1 MMLLKSL
8 TADIT
13 PLAQGHCGAG
23 KLEVAITDIRDDPIS
38 ALRDL
43 QQAAEC
49 CERHITQPY
58 WFRCPACNFE
68 WREWLT
74 PSIIF
79 VSLSFV
85 TNTCPNCRRRHVSA
99 SRMGSN

>member
-1 MMLLKSL
+1 MLFQSVS
-8 TADIT
+8 ADIT
-13 PLAQGHCGAG
+13 PLAHGHCGVG
-23 KLEVAITDIRDDPIS
+23 KLEIAITDIRDDLTS

-43 QQAAEC
+43 QQAAGR
-49 CERHITQPY
+49 CERHITDPY

-68 WREWLT
+68 WREWLR

-85 TNTCPNCRRRHVSA
+85 TNTCPNCGRRHVSA
-99 SRMGSN
+99 SRMGLN